1 MLLYNKTEEHNAHIQ
16 PLVFDGSR
24 KCLRRDRH
32 YSSCEDSGI
41 MLPREKYCT
50 GPRFSTALYYWLIQI
65 LMAMIFLYIFFYV
78 YWFPQ
83 GMLPGS
89 RHLPRLHPG
98 GHPPGL
104 ESPSSLQLH
113 PQKSQPGFPHGDL
126 PHGDQP
132 QAQALVE
139 VDALALEHWKAHL
152 ALEVR

>member
-1 MLLYNKTEEHNAHIQ
+1 MLIYNLLFLTAQH
-16 PLVFDGSR
+16 GSR

-65 LMAMIFLYIFFYV
+65 LMAMFLLYIFV
-78 YWFPQ
+78 YLFRVSQ
-83 GMLPGS
+83 SL
-89 RHLPRLHPG
+89 HLPRLHPG

-104 ESPSSLQLH
+104 EFPSPLQLH

-126 PHGDQP
+126 PHGYQP